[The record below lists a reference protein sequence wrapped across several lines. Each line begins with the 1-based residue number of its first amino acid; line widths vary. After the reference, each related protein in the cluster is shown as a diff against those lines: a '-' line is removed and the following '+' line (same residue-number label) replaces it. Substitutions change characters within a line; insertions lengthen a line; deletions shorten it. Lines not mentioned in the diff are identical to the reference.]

1 MSEYFQ
7 LPQYSDDQ
15 PLAEHPFY
23 QWLTDNVDRSQGGH
37 SKMLDWIKGLGFRVG
52 EDALAP
58 EDVDTLRYVEA
69 HWWRFSPW
77 FNPCSGKDLFVK
89 PTAGGESFYFGGP
102 HFNEFR
108 GITQKLRDMV
118 MAAGWIYNV
127 HPSTTYFE
135 VIAGRLYAK
144 YQQIIGS
151 RYICDISEY
160 NKEQQP

>member
-1 MSEYFQ
+1 MSEYFK
-7 LPQYSDDQ
+7 LPPYNDDQ
-15 PLAEHPFY
+15 PLVEHPFY

-58 EDVDTLRYVEA
+58 EDVDTLHLVEE
-69 HWWRFSPW
+69 HWWRCSPW
-77 FNPCSGKDLFVK
+77 FGSQAGKDLFK
-89 PTAGGESFYFGGP
+89 LPTPNEESFYFGGP
-102 HFNEFR
+102 YFSEFR

-118 MAAGWIYNV
+118 MAAGWVYNV

-144 YQQIIGS
+144 YQQILGS

-160 NKEQQP
+160 KEQQS